1 MVRRPDS
8 LRGDMQNVIER
19 ILNLLA
25 FLLTAGRP
33 VTADEIRMT
42 VAGYDQSSDDAWR
55 RMFERDKDLLRQLG
69 IHLELRPTDAW
80 EVEHGYIVDQAEWAL
95 PDPGLTDEERA
106 ALLLAA
112 TVVRIGGN
120 VAGPEALLKLGG
132 APTGT
137 AGEPLAADL
146 GSDQETVAE
155 AFVAVGERRLVTFG
169 YSNKDRRVAP
179 YGLVHRRGHW
189 YLVGEDRSDET
200 TKVFRVDR
208 VVDLSAVG
216 EPGAFS
222 RPEGFDPSAA
232 IPHAPWEAG
241 GEDMEARVRFD
252 ASIAWWARRQLGS
265 NNQVTTEPDGSLEA
279 TLQVANPEAFIGW
292 ILAFEDAA
300 EVLSPEAL
308 RARLLDRVAG
318 VA

>member
-1 MVRRPDS
+1 
-8 LRGDMQNVIER
+8 MQNVIER
-19 ILNLLA
+19 LLNLLA
-25 FLLTAGRP
+25 YLLTAGRP

-69 IHLELRPTDAW
+69 IPLELRPTDAW
-80 EVEHGYIVDQAEWAL
+80 EVEHGYVVDQEAWAL
-95 PDPGLTDEERA
+95 PDPGLTDEERT

-120 VAGPEALLKLGG
+120 AAGPEALLKLGG
-132 APTGT
+132 APRGA

-146 GSDQETVAE
+146 GSDHEAVAE
-155 AFVAVGERRLVTFG
+155 ALVAVGERRHVTFG
-169 YSNKDRRVAP
+169 YRDKNRRVAP

-189 YLVGEDRSDET
+189 YLVGEDRADAT
-200 TKVFRVDR
+200 VKVFRIDR
-208 VVDLSAVG
+208 VVGLAAVG
-216 EPGAFS
+216 EAAAFT
-222 RPEGFDPSAA
+222 RPDGFDPSSA

-241 GEDMEARVRFD
+241 GEDLEARVRFD

-265 NNQVTTEPDGSLEA
+265 NDDVSIDADGNLEA

-300 EVLSPEAL
+300 EVLAPDGL
-308 RARLLDRVAG
+308 RSRLVDRVMGLA
-318 VA
+318 